1 MSKLLGLV
9 FFVAAMASRAEY
21 LPRGVSAAKWAY
33 WPRLE
38 ASNMFFTVLGLV
50 GGAPA
55 QGGGKP
61 KFAQVSYTR

>member
-38 ASNMFFTVLGLV
+38 ASNMFFTVLGQWAEPLE
-50 GGAPA
+50 A
-55 QGGGKP
+55 GGKP
-61 KFAQVSYTR
+61 KFALVSYIR

>member
-9 FFVAAMASRAEY
+9 FFVAAMASGSRAEY
-21 LPRGVSAAKWAY
+21 LPRGVSAARGAY

-50 GGAPA
+50 GGAL
-55 QGGGKP
+55 GKP
-61 KFAQVSYTR
+61 KFALVSYTR